1 MEYAPEEYT
10 RHYIVQALFKLMSE
24 YEFEKISVSDI
35 ALKAGVG
42 RATFYRYFK
51 RKEDVIEFYFTHN
64 TKEFMF
70 EQHYYPRCREDYI
83 KIVRDVF
90 EKFKKNKECFKL
102 IKRAHLEYLYLDFLN
117 RNFTETFKREYE
129 ETGRYAPY
137 LYAGMVFNV
146 SILWLESDCK
156 DSVENLAETMIN
168 AIYFD
173 K

>member
-146 SILWLESDCK
+146 SMLWLESDCK